1 MESFILEKSTQTVE
15 IEGLPFTLQE
25 MSAKELRDY
34 TNMQL
39 ALNKAVRE
47 LLSNPESASAAA
59 LEEIELKLLQAVLRD
74 KDGIV
79 DKDFLEVLSP
89 NQKKRL
95 FEIQDSLNGVA
106 DVLKKIQNTIAEQA
120 AEK

>member
-25 MSAKELRDY
+25 MSAKELQNY
-34 TNMQL
+34 TNLQL
-39 ALNKAVRE
+39 SLNKAVRE
-47 LLSNPESASAAA
+47 LLRNPESASAAA
-59 LEEIELKLLQAVLRD
+59 LGEIELKLLQAVLRD

-120 AEK
+120 TEK